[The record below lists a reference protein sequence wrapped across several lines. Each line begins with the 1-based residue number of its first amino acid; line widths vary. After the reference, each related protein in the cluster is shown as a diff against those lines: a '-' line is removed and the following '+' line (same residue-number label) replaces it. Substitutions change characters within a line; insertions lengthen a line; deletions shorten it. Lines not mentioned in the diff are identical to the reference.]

1 MEAPEFRTFSMKVMF
16 YYIVVHQDLIFHL
29 KKKKIHPMVAKKEID
44 NTETYATSTFLSLLR
59 DWSIPDS

>member
-1 MEAPEFRTFSMKVMF
+1 
-16 YYIVVHQDLIFHL
+16 
-29 KKKKIHPMVAKKEID
+29 MVAKKEID